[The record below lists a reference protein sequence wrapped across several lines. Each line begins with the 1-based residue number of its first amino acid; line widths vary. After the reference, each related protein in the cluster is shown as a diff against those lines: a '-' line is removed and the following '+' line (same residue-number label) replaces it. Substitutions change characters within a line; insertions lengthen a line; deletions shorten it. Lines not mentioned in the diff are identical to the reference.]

1 MLSDKELI
9 LSVQKGNTQDFS
21 LLVNR
26 HKNIVY
32 SLVYRMVKPE
42 EDAEEIAQDTF
53 IKAFKSIKQFKGNS
67 KFSTWL
73 YKIAY
78 FTAINYL
85 RKKKMLTAPI
95 DMSSFENDDKTAIEN
110 LNDSDQKHYI
120 DLALEHLKPIE
131 RNLITLFYLQE
142 FSNKDIQKI
151 TGLTQSNIKV
161 SLMRSRKKL
170 YGIMKKMLN
179 RELEIILKN

>member
-1 MLSDKELI
+1 VLSDQELI
-9 LSVQKGNTQDFS
+9 ISVQKGNTQDFS
-21 LLVNR
+21 LLVDR

-78 FTAINYL
+78 FTAINHL
-85 RKKKMLTAPI
+85 RRNKMLTAPI
-95 DMSSFENDDKTAIEN
+95 DMSSFENNDQTAIEN
-110 LNDSDQKHYI
+110 LNKIDQKHYI
-120 DLALEHLKPIE
+120 NEALEYLKPVE
-131 RNLITLFYLQE
+131 RNLISLFYLQE
-142 FSNKDIQKI
+142 FSNKDIEKI

-161 SLMRSRKKL
+161 SLMRARKKL
-170 YGIMKKMLN
+170 YGIMKNMLN
-179 RELEIILKN
+179 GELETILKN